1 MFEVPVTMQMSA
13 AELHSLHDRV
23 VNSRQVQDALRD
35 ASSSSDDKVATPSV
49 ARRMVERILG
59 VQRAVVMYI
68 TVFIIRLFFP
78 LVFPMGMHMDQDSL
92 ENLRSA
98 VNANPRRPVI
108 LLPTHKS
115 HVDYIALDLVMQEK
129 KLPIPLIVSGDNLNM
144 PFVGWIFHA
153 CGAMFIRRSFAGDKV
168 YSAVFNETMIE
179 LLSNNHILA
188 CFIEGGR
195 SRSGKLLTPK
205 AGFLKSV
212 VDAVVDNRVED
223 ALIVPISF
231 SYGRVVE
238 ANSMMQE
245 MCGGTKK
252 KEAVSDTVKSLIR
265 LVRTTFFGAACYGSV
280 EISVA
285 PGFSVREHLKARG
298 GDPSSSPSVANTSGA
313 EKVLPPQ
320 ETTGFDL
327 DAVSQPGTAVYR
339 LKPSSVD
346 RKLSIV
352 IDPESL
358 SDKKTRV
365 QLALSLGFRTLHEC
379 NRVGVIQGTALVGT
393 VLLMHK
399 DRGLKLSDL
408 VEKVEWLRREICS
421 RGGKVQEMDSVEDT
435 VSEVIDKIMWG
446 SGRARLIKKHKSV
459 VMTSLFTP
467 METLE
472 LSTFRNNLIHLFVQD
487 GVVAI
492 SLYAAL
498 MRVHHHHDLRGKV
511 DDSSAVTTPTSV
523 TSVSRDQSPRDI
535 SVALLSKSARLIDVQ
550 QGAQFLSVLLKHEFV
565 YKPVVPA
572 GTSGINN
579 PSGGQPASTAS
590 SAFTDNFLSIT
601 KYMQERDIIKVEK
614 GEEVQVASAGK
625 GYNLWEFLCGLL
637 FPFIDSY
644 FITLV
649 GCYVKLTVTA
659 PEMELV
665 SLVSQ
670 IQDLGENLYMSNLM
684 DHYDAIAKDTV
695 NNALAAF
702 ADIGILSIESQ
713 VKGPKMVKFKISRSN
728 VLETIELLHSFR
740 KSKAGDSPHQ
750 IIDAIEIG
758 QSLSDEDDRK
768 NE

>member
-1 MFEVPVTMQMSA
+1 MFEVPVTMQIN
-13 AELHSLHDRV
+13 AEELRSLHEKV
-23 VNSRQVQDALRD
+23 LESRQVLDAISTSPD
-35 ASSSSDDKVATPSV
+35 SPSPPSL
-49 ARRMVERILG
+49 ARKMVERIVG
-59 VQRAVVMYI
+59 VQRAFVMYI
-68 TVFIIRLFFP
+68 TVFLIRLFFP
-78 LVFPMGMHMDQDSL
+78 LIFPMGMHMDEESLSNLKDSI
-92 ENLRSA
+92 A
-98 VNANPRRPVI
+98 TNPKRPII

-144 PFVGWIFHA
+144 PLLGWIMHS
-153 CGAMFIRRSFAGDKV
+153 CGAMFIRRSFAGDRL

-179 LLSNNHILA
+179 LLSNNLILA

-212 VDAVVDNRVED
+212 VDAVVDGRVED

-231 SYGRVVE
+231 TYGRVVE
-238 ANSMMQE
+238 ASSMMQE
-245 MCGGTKK
+245 MSGGAKK
-252 KEAVSDTVKSLIR
+252 KEAFSDTVRSIMRLI
-265 LVRTTFFGAACYGSV
+265 RTTFFGAACYGSV

-285 PGFSVREHLKARG
+285 PGFSVRDHLRARG
-298 GDPSSSPSVANTSGA
+298 GDASPVVHPTNPVEVS
-313 EKVLPPQ
+313 
-320 ETTGFDL
+320 GFDL
-327 DAVSQPGTAVYR
+327 DAVQQPGTAVYR
-339 LKPSSVD
+339 LKASD

-352 IDPESL
+352 LDQENI

-379 NRVGVIQGTALVGT
+379 NRVGVIQGTSLVGT

-408 VEKVEWLRREICS
+408 VEKVEWLRREIVS
-421 RGGKVQEMDSVEDT
+421 RGGKVQEMDSVENT

-498 MRVHHHHDLRGKV
+498 MRVVHHKENS
-511 DDSSAVTTPTSV
+511 SSAVTTPTS
-523 TSVSRDQSPRDI
+523 TMSFTRDQSPRDI
-535 SVALLSKSARLIDVQ
+535 SIALLNKSARLIDVQ
-550 QGAQFLSVLLKHEFV
+550 QGAQFLSVLLKHEFI
-565 YKPVVPA
+565 YKPVVP
-572 GTSGINN
+572 GTTGIN
-579 PSGGQPASTAS
+579 SAQTQSTS

-601 KYMQERDIIKVEK
+601 QYMQEREIIKVKNEEDEK
-614 GEEVQVASAGK
+614 SSSPVVQVGSRAGFH
-625 GYNLWEFLCGLL
+625 LWEFLCGLL

-644 FITLV
+644 FLTLL
-649 GCYVKLTVTA
+649 GCYIKLSEA
-659 PEMELV
+659 SEIDQG
-665 SLVSQ
+665 SLISQ
-670 IQDLGENLYMSNLM
+670 IQDLGENLFMSNLL

-702 ADIGILSIESQ
+702 ADIGILSIDGKEGS
-713 VKGPKMVKFKISRSN
+713 KSIKLVKFKIPKRE
-728 VLETIELLHSFR
+728 VLQTVELLHSFR
-740 KSKAGDSPHQ
+740 KSKTGDSPHQ
-750 IIDAIEIG
+750 IIDAIEVG
-758 QSLSDEDDRK
+758 KSMSVDEERSD
-768 NE
+768 